1 MSDSNN
7 FTFYPCSPKEWNG
20 RYKITKS
27 NENVFHLKYNQNL
40 GQWWPTINFVDGFD
54 TGYCPAVDMG
64 NLRELANSVNS
75 VKNTYHFSDG
85 GSFLIN
91 EFGQVIVPTIGDGR
105 VLVGEID
112 GKILFENVFNGG
124 IIDLS
129 DTNALSF
136 GDPWTLP
143 YIGIPYNY
151 DPNGGILFQEK
162 KGSFREFATKQDS
175 DLNNK
180 LYRIRNGDYCRFIV
194 NPWGVVLT
202 KKPPYLYGGQWESAY
217 VGNINYNMWFDKE
230 E

>member
-1 MSDSNN
+1 MSGNNN
-7 FTFYPCSPKEWNG
+7 FTFHPCSPKVWNG

-27 NENVFHLKYNQNL
+27 NENVFHLKHNQNL
-40 GQWWPTINFVDGFD
+40 GQWWPTINLVDGFD
-54 TGYCPAVDMG
+54 TGYCPAVDAG

-75 VKNTYHFSDG
+75 VKNTYHFNDG

-112 GKILFENVFNGG
+112 GKILFENVLNGG
-124 IIDLS
+124 LIDLS
-129 DTNALSF
+129 DTSNISF

-151 DPNGGILFQEK
+151 DPSGGVLFQER
-162 KGSFREFATKQDS
+162 KGTFREFATNQDS
-175 DLNNK
+175 DLNSK
-180 LYRIRNGDYCRFIV
+180 LHRIRNGEYCRFIV

-202 KKPPYLYGGQWESAY
+202 KKPPYLYGGQWESVY
-217 VGNINYNMWFDKE
+217 VGKINYDMWFEKK
-230 E
+230 